1 MTNTLTWDF
10 KPIALPKVNA
20 NLLSVIS
27 LILLLTMTFLT
38 GSTIASHC
46 GQIVLELSF
55 ASAAVGA
62 ATVALELSKAALAGA
77 AWSLNPGVIATLAA
91 AVALSAS
98 ALAIA
103 VAAVAYLTAKL
114 YECEKEHS
122 ASGASADASGGC
134 DSGSCGGSDGST
146 G

>member
-1 MTNTLTWDF
+1 MTNTLTWNI
-10 KPIALPKVNA
+10 KPIAFPKVNT

-38 GSTIASHC
+38 GSTIAAHC
-46 GQIVLELSF
+46 GQIMLELGI
-55 ASAAVGA
+55 ATAAVGF
-62 ATVALELSKAALAGA
+62 ATVALETSKAALAGA
-77 AWSLNPGVIATLAA
+77 AWSLNPWVVAGLVA
-91 AVALSAS
+91 AVAVSAA
-98 ALAIA
+98 ALALA

-114 YECEKEHS
+114 YECEKEH
-122 ASGASADASGGC
+122 GTSADASGGC